1 MKNKPYFLQE
11 ACNLVY
17 PQFMLVNNNTT
28 SSCLFQVAGTGTLL
42 VTYVVASQE
51 VQNTYQMNEIAT
63 TIQVP
68 AGSTQ
73 INLVGDIAS
82 FQSISNVYVL
92 VAAKSSIETIAMTS
106 TMESLSIT
114 RCHALLAINGGL
126 NPVIGQL
133 ALMESAGIRT
143 ISLNSVARIDIANCF
158 NITDV
163 YLGAYGQSAP
173 TPAITISGK
182 TSINNIVYAGDSVA
196 NYTKLK
202 EAIIALIES
211 STVESGYIDCTE
223 LNTDT
228 VNVEEL
234 QEIVTTYGWTI
245 DIA

>member
-17 PQFMLVNNNTT
+17 PQFMLVKNNTT
-28 SSCLFQVAGTGTLL
+28 YSCLFQVAGTGTLL
-42 VTYVVASQE
+42 VTYVIASQK
-51 VQNTYQMNEIAT
+51 VQNTYQMNETAT

-68 AGSTQ
+68 AESTQ
-73 INLVGDIAS
+73 INLVGDIMS
-82 FQSISNVYVL
+82 FQGISNVYVL
-92 VAAKSSIETIAMTS
+92 VADKSSIESIS
-106 TMESLSIT
+106 TTQTTESMSIT
-114 RCHALLAINGGL
+114 RCHALLNISGGL

-133 ALMESAGIRT
+133 ALRECAGIRT
-143 ISLNSVARIDIANCF
+143 ISLNSVARIDIVNCF

-163 YLGAYGQSAP
+163 YLGVYESTAP

-182 TSINNIVYAGDSVA
+182 TSINNIIYAGADVGD
-196 NYTKLK
+196 YTKLK

-223 LNTDT
+223 LNTAN
-228 VNVEEL
+228 VNVAEL
-234 QEIVTTYGWTI
+234 KEIVTTYGWDI

>member
-11 ACNLVY
+11 ACNIVY
-17 PQFMLVNNNTT
+17 PQFMLVSDDTT
-28 SSCLFQVAGTGTLL
+28 TSCLFQVAGTGTLL

-51 VQNTYQMNEIAT
+51 VQNTYQMNETGT

-73 INLVGDIAS
+73 INLVGDITS
-82 FQSISNVYVL
+82 FLSISNVYVL
-92 VAAKSSIETIAMTS
+92 VADKSSIEYVMITS
-106 TMESLSIT
+106 TMKTISIT
-114 RCHALLAINGGL
+114 RCHALLSISGGSFAIGKLGL
-126 NPVIGQL
+126 R
-133 ALMESAGIRT
+133 ECAGIRS
-143 ISLNSVARIDIANCF
+143 ISLNLVSEIDIANCF
-158 NITDV
+158 NIPDV
-163 YLGAYGQSAP
+163 YLGVCGQSAP

-182 TSINNIVYAGDSVA
+182 PSINNMVYSGENNAD
-196 NYTKLK
+196 YTKLK

-223 LNTDT
+223 LNTDN

>member
-17 PQFMLVNNNTT
+17 PQFMLVKNNTT
-28 SSCLFQVAGTGTLL
+28 NSCLFQVAGTGTLL
-42 VTYVVASQE
+42 VTYFIASQK

-68 AGSTQ
+68 AESTQ
-73 INLVGDIAS
+73 INLVGDITT

-92 VAAKSSIETIAMTS
+92 VADKSSIEGIGTTQ
-106 TMESLSIT
+106 TMESLSVT
-114 RCHALLAINGGL
+114 RCHALSTINGGL

-133 ALMESAGIRT
+133 ALKENKTLS
-143 ISLNSVARIDIANCF
+143 SVSITSGARISIDNCP
-158 NITDV
+158 NLQEVI
-163 YLGAYGQSAP
+163 LGTVDQSAP

-182 TSINNIVYAGDSVA
+182 TSINIIICAGDDVSD
-196 NYTKLK
+196 YTKLK

-223 LNTDT
+223 LNTDD
-228 VNVEEL
+228 VNVAEL
-234 QEIVTTYGWTI
+234 KEIVTTYGWDI

>member
-17 PQFMLVNNNTT
+17 PQFMLVKKNPT

-51 VQNTYQMNEIAT
+51 VQTTYPMNETAT

-68 AGSTQ
+68 AESTQ
-73 INLVGDIAS
+73 INLVGDITD

-92 VAAKSSIETIAMTS
+92 VADKSSIEQINVTS
-106 TMESLSIT
+106 ITESLSIT
-114 RCHALLAINGGL
+114 RCHALRAIYGGL
-126 NPVIGQL
+126 NLVIGQL
-133 ALMESAGIRT
+133 ALKENKTLSS
-143 ISLNSVARIDIANCF
+143 ISITSVARISIENCP
-158 NITDV
+158 NLVEVI
-163 YLGAYGQSAP
+163 LGTIEQVAP

-182 TSINNIVYAGDSVA
+182 TGINTIIFAGNNVGD
-196 NYTKLK
+196 YTKLK

-211 STVESGYIDCTE
+211 STVESGYVDCAE
-223 LNTDT
+223 LNTDN

-234 QEIVTTYGWTI
+234 REIVTTYGWTI
-245 DIA
+245 ELP

>member
-17 PQFMLVNNNTT
+17 PQFMLVKKNPT

-51 VQNTYQMNEIAT
+51 VQTTYPMNETAT

-68 AGSTQ
+68 AESTQ
-73 INLVGDIAS
+73 INLVGDITS

-92 VAAKSSIETIAMTS
+92 VAAKSSIETINITS
-106 TMESLSIT
+106 TTESLSIT
-114 RCHALLAINGGL
+114 RCHALSIVSGGL

-133 ALMESAGIRT
+133 AVRENKT
-143 ISLNSVARIDIANCF
+143 LNDILLSSVARISIENCPNLYEVF
-158 NITDV
+158 
-163 YLGAYGQSAP
+163 LGTSDQGAP
-173 TPAITISGK
+173 TPEITISGK
-182 TSINNIVYAGDSVA
+182 TSINNILYAGNNVSD
-196 NYTKLK
+196 YTKLK

-211 STVESGYIDCTE
+211 STVESGYVECTE
-223 LNTDT
+223 LNTDN
-228 VNVEEL
+228 VNVAEL
-234 QEIVTTYGWTI
+234 REIVTTYGWTI

>member
-17 PQFMLVNNNTT
+17 PQLMLVNNNTT

-42 VTYVVASQE
+42 VTYVVASQK
-51 VQNTYQMNEIAT
+51 VQNTYQMNETAT

-68 AGSTQ
+68 AGGTQ

-82 FQSISNVYVL
+82 FQSILNVYML
-92 VAAKSSIETIAMTS
+92 VADKSSIEDVMITS

-114 RCHALLAINGGL
+114 RCHAPLSISGGL
-126 NPVIGQL
+126 NPAIGQL
-133 ALMESAGIRT
+133 ALRECAGIHT
-143 ISLNSVARIDIANCF
+143 ISLNSVARIDIVNCF

-163 YLGAYGQSAP
+163 YLGVHEQTAP

-182 TSINNIVYAGDSVA
+182 TSINNIIYAGSYVVD
-196 NYTKLK
+196 YTKLK

-223 LNTDT
+223 LNTAN

-234 QEIVTTYGWTI
+234 KEIVTTYGWDI

>member
-17 PQFMLVNNNTT
+17 PQFMLVKNNPT

-42 VTYVVASQE
+42 VTYVVASQK
-51 VQNTYQMNEIAT
+51 VQNTYPMNETAT

-68 AGSTQ
+68 AESTQ
-73 INLVGDIAS
+73 INLVGAITS

-92 VAAKSSIETIAMTS
+92 VAAKSSIENINITS
-106 TMESLSIT
+106 TTESLSIT
-114 RCHALLAINGGL
+114 SCHALRNISGGL

-133 ALMESAGIRT
+133 ALRECANIRSIT
-143 ISLNSVARIDIANCF
+143 LGEVARIDITNCF
-158 NITDV
+158 NITNV
-163 YLGAYGQSAP
+163 YLGVYGQSAP

-182 TSINNIVYAGDSVA
+182 TSIGEIVYSGDNVA
-196 NYTKLK
+196 DYTKLK

-223 LNTDT
+223 LNTDN
-228 VNVEEL
+228 VNVQEL

>member
-11 ACNLVY
+11 ACNIVY
-17 PQFMLVNNNTT
+17 PQFMLVKNNPT

-51 VQNTYQMNEIAT
+51 VQTTYPMNEMAT

-68 AGSTQ
+68 AESTQ
-73 INLVGDIAS
+73 INLVGDITN

-92 VAAKSSIETIAMTS
+92 VADKSSIEGIMITS
-106 TMESLSIT
+106 TMESLSVA
-114 RCHALLAINGGL
+114 RCHALLGISGGL

-133 ALMESAGIRT
+133 GLRECADIRSIT
-143 ISLNSVARIDIANCF
+143 LNSVAEIDIANCF

-163 YLGAYGQSAP
+163 YLGVYGQSAP

-182 TSINNIVYAGDSVA
+182 TSINNIVYAGDYVA
-196 NYTKLK
+196 DYTRLK

-223 LNTDT
+223 LNTDNI
-228 VNVEEL
+228 NVAEL
-234 QEIVTTYGWTI
+234 KGIVMSYGWDI

>member
-11 ACNLVY
+11 ACNIVY
-17 PQFMLVNNNTT
+17 PQFMLVNTTTT

-73 INLVGDIAS
+73 INLVGDITG
-82 FQSISNVYVL
+82 FQSISNVYEL
-92 VAAKSSIETIAMTS
+92 VADKSSIEDVKITS
-106 TMESLSIT
+106 TMKTISIT
-114 RCHALLAINGGL
+114 RCHALLSISGGL
-126 NPVIGQL
+126 NLVIGQL
-133 ALMESAGIRT
+133 GLRECAGIRS
-143 ISLNSVARIDIANCF
+143 ISLNSVSEIDIANCF

-163 YLGAYGQSAP
+163 YLGVYGQSAP

-182 TSINNIVYAGDSVA
+182 TSINNIVYAGDNVA
-196 NYTKLK
+196 DYTKLK

-223 LNTDT
+223 LNTDS

>member
-17 PQFMLVNNNTT
+17 PQFMLVKNNPT

-42 VTYVVASQE
+42 VSYVVASQE
-51 VQNTYQMNEIAT
+51 VQSTYPMNETAT

-68 AGSTQ
+68 AESTQ
-73 INLVGDIAS
+73 INLVGDITS

-92 VAAKSSIETIAMTS
+92 VADKSTIERIMTTS

-114 RCHALLAINGGL
+114 RCHALLTVSGGL
-126 NPVIGQL
+126 NSVIGQL
-133 ALMESAGIRT
+133 ALRENKT
-143 ISLNSVARIDIANCF
+143 LNDILIYSVARISIENCPNLAEVF
-158 NITDV
+158 
-163 YLGAYGQSAP
+163 LGISDQAAP
-173 TPAITISGK
+173 TPEITISGK
-182 TSINNIVYAGDSVA
+182 TSINNIAYAGNNVSD
-196 NYTKLK
+196 YTKLK

-223 LNTDT
+223 LNTDN
-228 VNVEEL
+228 VNVAEL
-234 QEIVTTYGWTI
+234 QEIVRTYGWTI